1 MSYVDEWGGVVA
13 FVCLPVILVTPVL
26 GPMLALIVL
35 AVVLMAAAAA
45 LVAAAGAIAAT
56 PFLLTRAAR
65 RHWHGEHTHLA
76 HVSRAT
82 VGRTP

>member
-26 GPMLALIVL
+26 GPMLALVLL
-35 AVVLMAAAAA
+35 AVLLVAAAAA
-45 LVAAAGAIAAT
+45 LVAAAGAIAAS

-65 RHWHGEHTHLA
+65 RHWHSEHAHLA
-76 HVSRAT
+76 HVPRAT
-82 VGRTP
+82 VGRAP